1 MNKTKTSSRLLA
13 LSIRF
18 GLFLVITF
26 LLIGAF
32 YTQVLDKPAIRQVK
46 SFEVVNVDSNNISTK
61 ITLELY
67 KQGWFNVSMQD
78 CAIKISYK
86 NHLITSFKMNERIRI
101 SKGINTVTIYPT
113 FNADS
118 LLSFVPEMLKK
129 DSVMLEI
136 TFQCKASIFRLP
148 IKLKALQFIETKK
161 FTNQIIAGILKDSGV
176 KMLNIEAVDFS
187 ITKTLLNMSVQIKN
201 TLPFPF
207 EIKQF
212 RGVICTDSTGKTIVG
227 NFQTN
232 PNQLLKENDLDTLL
246 TEVSINN
253 IAAGLSGLNRVFSDK
268 WPYVIS
274 GVFTIKALNHELSLT
289 TKQPILIDPR
299 TRKIELIKLE

>member
-1 MNKTKTSSRLLA
+1 MNKTKASPRLLA

-18 GLFLVITF
+18 SLFLVITF

-32 YTQVLDKPAIRQVK
+32 YTQVLDKPVIRQVK
-46 SFEVVNVDSNNISTK
+46 SFEVINVDSNNISTK

-86 NHLITSFKMNERIRI
+86 NHLITSFKMKERIRF
-101 SKGINTVTIYPT
+101 SKGINTLTIYPT

-136 TFQCKASIFRLP
+136 TFQCEASIFRLP
-148 IKLKALQFIETKK
+148 IKLKELQFIETKK

-187 ITKTLLNMSVQIKN
+187 NTKTLLNMSVPYPFRLKSKILRALFALI
-201 TLPFPF
+201 LPA
-207 EIKQF
+207 K
-212 RGVICTDSTGKTIVG
+212 R
-227 NFQTN
+227 
-232 PNQLLKENDLDTLL
+232 L
-246 TEVSINN
+246 
-253 IAAGLSGLNRVFSDK
+253 
-268 WPYVIS
+268 
-274 GVFTIKALNHELSLT
+274 
-289 TKQPILIDPR
+289 
-299 TRKIELIKLE
+299 

>member
-1 MNKTKTSSRLLA
+1 MNKTKASPRLLA

-67 KQGWFNVSMQD
+67 KQGWFNVTMQD

-86 NHLITSFKMNERIRI
+86 NHLITSFKMKERIRL
-101 SKGINTVTIYPT
+101 SKGINTLTIYPT

-118 LLSFVPEMLKK
+118 LLTFVPEMLKK
-129 DSVMLEI
+129 DSVLLEI

-148 IKLKALQFIETKK
+148 IKLKELQFIETKK

-207 EIKQF
+207 EIKEF
-212 RGVICTDSTGKTIVG
+212 KGVICTDSTGKTVVG
-227 NFQTN
+227 SFQTN
-232 PNQLLKENDLDTLL
+232 PNQLLKENDLDTLQS
-246 TEVSINN
+246 EISINN
-253 IAAGLSGLNRVFSDK
+253 IAAGLSSLNRIFSGK
-268 WPYVIS
+268 WAYVVS
-274 GVFTIKALNHELSLT
+274 GVITFKALNHELSLT
-289 TKQPILIDPR
+289 ALQPILIDPR
-299 TRKIELIKLE
+299 TRKIELIKAD